1 MNKFLAIRELHAQQ
15 STAINFRDR
24 TNVKYFM
31 KHNFSDFIDTTK
43 VSSVSLLKI
52 TIKSTRF
59 LLAKKKIPILWIEL
73 QTNKVQKVSEPYI

>member
-1 MNKFLAIRELHAQQ
+1 MHNNPRQLTFVIEPML
-15 STAINFRDR
+15 N
-24 TNVKYFM
+24 KYFM